1 MYFQKKGD
9 DVVEELKNKAKLEP
23 LSLAEK
29 LALTFMVVVAAIFLI
44 TNDWKYAF
52 FCLIVAILVLLNAC
66 VEWLGLIFKAMILK
80 GDDK

>member
-1 MYFQKKGD
+1 M
-9 DVVEELKNKAKLEP
+9 EELKNKAKLEP

-29 LALTFMVVVAAIFLI
+29 LALTFIVVVAFIFLI
-44 TNDWKYAF
+44 TNDWKCAF

>member
-1 MYFQKKGD
+1 M
-9 DVVEELKNKAKLEP
+9 EELKNKAKLEP

-29 LALTFMVVVAAIFLI
+29 LALTFMVVAAAIFLT
-44 TNDWKYAF
+44 TNDWKCAF

-66 VEWLGLIFKAMILK
+66 VEWLGLIFQAMILK